1 MGTTIRRVCKDAPEP
16 QDNVGEIMKSIT
28 DEYGRVHYELPTL
41 DTTARG
47 LARAGKK
54 MQRMLTRPRMV
65 REA

>member
-1 MGTTIRRVCKDAPEP
+1 
-16 QDNVGEIMKSIT
+16 MKSIT
-28 DEYGRVHYELPTL
+28 DDHGWVHYELPTL